1 MAKASDNDE
10 EMISGINVTPLVDI
24 TLVLLIVFMV
34 TATYIV
40 RESIEVD
47 LPRAA
52 NGGESV
58 GELIN
63 VVLDQEGALY
73 LDGIRADE
81 AALVARARQAIDKDA
96 AARAIISADKNA
108 RHGAVVHVIDL
119 VKGAG
124 IAKFAINIE
133 KDALAATP
141 APVSGAADR
150 DKPVSG
156 TRLPSASD
164 THQPPLPLP

>member
-24 TLVLLIVFMV
+24 TLVLLIIFMV

-40 RESIEVD
+40 RESIEID

-52 NGGESV
+52 HGGETV
-58 GELIN
+58 GELLN
-63 VVLDQEGALY
+63 VVLDKEGALY
-73 LDGIRADE
+73 LDGAKADE
-81 AALVARARQAIDKDA
+81 AALVAKAKEALLKDPS
-96 AARAIISADKNA
+96 ARAIISADKSA
-108 RHGAVVHVIDL
+108 THGAVVRVIDL

-133 KDALAATP
+133 KDGLSSTAAP
-141 APVSGAADR
+141 APAPAVA
-150 DKPVSG
+150 P
-156 TRLPSASD
+156 
-164 THQPPLPLP
+164 

>member
-52 NGGESV
+52 SGGESV
-58 GELIN
+58 GELFN
-63 VVLDQEGALY
+63 VVLDKEGALY
-73 LDGIRADE
+73 IDGVRADE
-81 AALVARARQAIDKDA
+81 TQLMAKAKEAAAKDA
-96 AARAIISADKNA
+96 SARVVISADQNA
-108 RHGAVVHVIDL
+108 RHGAVVHLIDL
-119 VKGAG
+119 VKSAG
-124 IAKFAINIE
+124 KTVTVTPDGLVIIADSEITDENDLGILYR
-133 KDALAATP
+133 AL
-141 APVSGAADR
+141 S
-150 DKPVSG
+150 
-156 TRLPSASD
+156 
-164 THQPPLPLP
+164 